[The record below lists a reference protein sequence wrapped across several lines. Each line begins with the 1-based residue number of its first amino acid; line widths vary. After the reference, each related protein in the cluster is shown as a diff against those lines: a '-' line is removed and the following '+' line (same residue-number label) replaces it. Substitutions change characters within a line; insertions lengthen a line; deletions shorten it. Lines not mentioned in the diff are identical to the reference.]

1 MMPDRSKLK
10 RDENPQRGGDA
21 ENKEFL
27 FRGSMAV
34 GIERVLPNW
43 RGEMIHRAGTLT
55 ERWFKVSPPLKS
67 EGRRRDNL

>member
-1 MMPDRSKLK
+1 
-10 RDENPQRGGDA
+10 
-21 ENKEFL
+21 
-27 FRGSMAV
+27 MAV

-55 ERWFKVSPPLKS
+55 ERWFKVFPPLKS